1 MKSKFVK
8 STFILIIGGFIT
20 KIIGML
26 IKIVMTRLLGTTG
39 TGVYMLVSPTFMLL
53 ISFASLG
60 LPVAISKLVAEDER
74 NNKNL
79 VFLCFPIT
87 LFINVLI
94 MIFLVFFSGFI
105 SNSLLHEPRIK
116 LGIMCI
122 GFVLPFISISS
133 ILRGY
138 FFGKQKM
145 IPHVVSNVTE
155 DLIRLI
161 VIFIGVPFFL
171 SKGIEYAVAFI
182 VLSNIVS
189 ELTSIF
195 VLFFFL
201 PKNFSIKKSD
211 LLIDKRNII
220 DVLSISL
227 PTTGSRIIGNIGYFF
242 EPIIMTYFLLRSGYS
257 NSFIVNEYGILNGYV
272 MPLVLLPSFFTLAIS
287 QAIIPV
293 ISYNYS
299 HGNFD
304 YAWSKM
310 KQGIIFSLLI
320 GIPATLIFLLIPL
333 VPLKLIYNTTLGIS
347 YIRVMAVI
355 CLLHYIQSP
364 ISSCLQAMGFAND
377 SMKGTL
383 FGMIIRSVVLMIGCS
398 IHIGMWGL
406 VVATSFNIV
415 FVTFYDYSKVRMH
428 LKRNL

>member
-195 VLFFFL
+195 VLFYFL

-320 GIPATLIFLLIPL
+320 GIPATLIFLFIPL

>member
-1 MKSKFVK
+1 MNKFVK

-20 KIIGML
+20 KIIGMF
-26 IKIVMTRLLGTTG
+26 IRIVMTRLLGTTG
-39 TGVYMLVSPTFMLL
+39 IGIYSLVSPTFMLL
-53 ISFASLG
+53 ISLASLG
-60 LPVAISKLVAEDER
+60 LPVAISKLVAENNR

-87 LFINVLI
+87 LFVNFLI
-94 MIFLVFFSGFI
+94 MIFLLFFSGFI
-105 SNSLLHEPRIK
+105 ALDLLHEPRIK
-116 LGIMCI
+116 LGLTCI

-138 FFGKQKM
+138 FFGKQRM

-155 DLIRLI
+155 DLVRLV
-161 VIFIGVPFFL
+161 VIALGVPFFL
-171 SKGIEYAVAFI
+171 SKGISYAIAFI

-189 ELTSIF
+189 ELTSVF

-201 PKNFSIKKSD
+201 PRNFHISRDD
-211 LLIDKRNII
+211 LVFDKTNVK
-220 DVLSISL
+220 DVLGISL
-227 PTTGSRIIGNIGYFF
+227 PTTGSRLIGNIGYFF
-242 EPIIMTYFLLRSGYS
+242 EPIIMTFFLLKSGYS
-257 NSFIVNEYGILNGYV
+257 NDFIVTEYGIINGYV

-299 HGNFD
+299 HSN
-304 YAWSKM
+304 YKVV
-310 KQGIIFSLLI
+310 KNKIRQGVFFSLII
-320 GIPATLIFLLIPL
+320 GIPCTFIFLFFPSIPL
-333 VPLKLIYNTTLGIS
+333 KFIYNTDLGIP
-347 YIRVMAVI
+347 YIRVMSIV

-364 ISSCLQAMGFAND
+364 ISSSLQAMGYAND

-383 FGMIIRSVVLMIGCS
+383 FGMILRCLALIFGCC

-406 VVATSFNIV
+406 VIATSINIV
-415 FVTFYDYSKVRMH
+415 FVTIYDLMKVKCH
-428 LKRNL
+428 LKRNR

>member
-310 KQGIIFSLLI
+310 RQGIIFSLLI
-320 GIPATLIFLLIPL
+320 GIPATLIFLFIPL